1 MMPGQQPIDWDAV
14 GYPELAD
21 AIRKDAGGAVA
32 RGDQADA
39 AEAFAVSELRS
50 IAAEPNAV
58 IIAEATQ
65 ELSARIARIEDR
77 HREFRSHGAM
87 LHVGRT
93 GPVEPDPRKPSGVGV
108 LFADDPRFVCDL
120 SPDYPLRG
128 VLHAWPVDRET
139 RAAVR
144 LARRVPLHPA
154 RERLCVRMACTVRSC
169 LAGLHLLRALDLRMA
184 LGHRFEPGSAER

>member
-65 ELSARIARIEDR
+65 SCQ
-77 HREFRSHGAM
+77 
-87 LHVGRT
+87 HV
-93 GPVEPDPRKPSGVGV
+93 
-108 LFADDPRFVCDL
+108 
-120 SPDYPLRG
+120 SP
-128 VLHAWPVDRET
+128 A
-139 RAAVR
+139 
-144 LARRVPLHPA
+144 
-154 RERLCVRMACTVRSC
+154 
-169 LAGLHLLRALDLRMA
+169 
-184 LGHRFEPGSAER
+184 